1 MRALVGDIVG
11 SLVGALV
18 GALVCALVGGIVGAL
33 VGANELLL
41 LLLSSCW
48 SYHGAAKFSLVLP
61 YSRWCFRLSYWALV
75 GAIVGAAELSSAHF
89 VIVRQLRPTVM
100 HHLNRNF
107 SSASSFIWN
116 CKSQTKSALF
126 ISQSNCHSQGSPDS
140 TGFKGK
146 SSSKYKFSLTFESE
160 NFIRCIWDLKMIKPT
175 LAVTK
180 WRNRKEVGRLCNPGQ
195 ILEDS
200 LQRGRSKHFTINF
213 LKESLKH
220 IFFSGRNF

>member
-1 MRALVGDIVG
+1 M
-11 SLVGALV
+11 
-18 GALVCALVGGIVGAL
+18 
-33 VGANELLL
+33 
-41 LLLSSCW
+41 
-48 SYHGAAKFSLVLP
+48 LP
-61 YSRWCFRLSYWALV
+61 YSRWCSRWSYWALV
-75 GAIVGAAELSSAHF
+75 GAIVGAAELSPAHF

-160 NFIRCIWDLKMIKPT
+160 NFIRCIWDHKIIKPT

-180 WRNRKEVGRLCNPGQ
+180 WLNGKEVGRLCNPGQ
-195 ILEDS
+195 IPEDS
-200 LQRGRSKHFTINF
+200 LQRGHSI
-213 LKESLKH
+213 LISILLS
-220 IFFSGRNF
+220 IS